1 MSRSLRTLR
10 INRSQ
15 VFDHVIFAV
24 SAVSIV
30 SLLAGCD
37 TTVGPDYGDPG
48 TRIFRTCP
56 GAYTPHSEVC
66 WEANDAGDEDL
77 AANSANSQ
85 VSLDGV
91 LGQKRCDVGFIGAP
105 GTEGTLT
112 VSFTTQ
118 DIKGLYAPK
127 NCGAVW
133 VEDAN
138 ESYMRTLALWA
149 DERRASVIQWNA
161 RACHSDPTITK
172 PDVITSATLL
182 KPATHTATW
191 DGKDFRGKVA
201 SDGIVT
207 LWMQFTV
214 NEMVP
219 EGPYV
224 PFPFMKGPEPYTFDG
239 TSRSSLLTLEMLK
252 SQNIEID
259 GFRGL
264 TITWT
269 PKTAS
274 AVTSP

>member
-1 MSRSLRTLR
+1 ML
-10 INRSQ
+10 
-15 VFDHVIFAV
+15 
-24 SAVSIV
+24 V

-56 GAYTPHSEVC
+56 GAYTPQSEVC

-77 AANSANSQ
+77 AANSASSQ
-85 VSLDGV
+85 ESLDGIDPT
-91 LGQKRCDVGFIGAP
+91 KRCDVGFVGAP

-112 VSFTTQ
+112 VSFTTLNIDGQ
-118 DIKGLYAPK
+118 YAPK

-149 DERRASVIQWNA
+149 DARRGSIIQWSA
-161 RACHSDPTITK
+161 RACHMDPTVTK
-172 PDVITSATLL
+172 PDVITSATLP

-224 PFPFMKGPEPYTFDG
+224 PFPFKKGPEPFTFD
-239 TSRSSLLTLEMLK
+239 SEQDRVLLEMLK
-252 SQNIEID
+252 SQNVYTD
-259 GFRGL
+259 GFQG
-264 TITWT
+264 IKIAWT
-269 PKTAS
+269 PKTAG